1 MKKPVIY
8 RYFKLTFYLITK
20 ISTKINIVV
29 KLYKFKSIKTRE
41 TYLVCLFTVNFIFM
55 FDKKNPKPIY
65 LKKMYQ
71 L

>member
-20 ISTKINIVV
+20 IPTKINIVA
-29 KLYKFKSIKTRE
+29 KLYKFKRIKTRE

-55 FDKKNPKPIY
+55 FDKKNPNLYI
-65 LKKMYQ
+65 KKMYEH
-71 L
+71 